1 MSAPTTPAQAD
12 QGSSS
17 SANLRLMVA
26 QAKKLH
32 RASISDSVRAAE
44 RRAQRDELIVQL
56 RTEDPST
63 WTYARLGAE
72 LGCSPELIALIM
84 RKAAEAAQ
92 VAAAA
97 DDADDDDVP
106 EQLTTV

>member
-1 MSAPTTPAQAD
+1 MSAPTAPAQDHDHGTHSDAD
-12 QGSSS
+12 
-17 SANLRLMVA
+17 LRLKVA

-32 RASISDSVRAAE
+32 RASISDSDRAAQ

-63 WTYARLGAE
+63 WTYARLGNE

-84 RKAAEAAQ
+84 RKAAESAQ
-92 VAAAA
+92 LAEKSEDQETA
-97 DDADDDDVP
+97 
-106 EQLTTV
+106 